1 MTRNMAIG
9 PSLTSARSPGL
20 LGFSPLLDL
29 NRDIARLFD
38 ELLQAPAR
46 AVPAE
51 LASTA
56 TPTIMTPQINLSE
69 TEGEL
74 RVTAELPGVDLD
86 DLEVHV
92 VDDILM
98 IRGEKSIERRAD
110 DESFHLVERASG
122 AFQRSV
128 HLPFKPAADQV
139 RASFE
144 NGVLTVVVPKGE
156 QQQPKKRIEVHRG
169 SAAQRQQQAK
179 PQKEG
184 NEEGKH

>member
-1 MTRNMAIG
+1 MTIG
-9 PSLTSARSPGL
+9 PSLTSARSPAL

-51 LASTA
+51 FASTA
-56 TPTIMTPQINLSE
+56 TPTVITPQINLSE

-74 RVTAELPGVDLD
+74 KVTAELPGVDLD
-86 DLEVHV
+86 DLEIYV

-98 IRGEKSIERRAD
+98 IGGEKSIGRSAD
-110 DESFHLVERASG
+110 DENFHLVERASG
-122 AFQRSV
+122 AFRRSV
-128 HLPFKPAADQV
+128 QLPFKPAADQV

-156 QQQPKKRIEVHRG
+156 QQQPKKRVEVHSG
-169 SAAQRQQQAK
+169 SEAQRQQAQ
-179 PQKEG
+179 PQKER
-184 NEEGKH
+184 NEGAKH